1 MAQILNIRAIRERE
15 KMTQQELADKAGL
28 VVSSISKFESGQ
40 KNPSITTL
48 LRLSVALEVPVA
60 DLFATQSPS

>member
-1 MAQILNIRAIRERE
+1 MAQILNIRAIRERK

-28 VVSSISKFESGQ
+28 VVSSISKFESGH
-40 KNPSITTL
+40 KNPSMTTL